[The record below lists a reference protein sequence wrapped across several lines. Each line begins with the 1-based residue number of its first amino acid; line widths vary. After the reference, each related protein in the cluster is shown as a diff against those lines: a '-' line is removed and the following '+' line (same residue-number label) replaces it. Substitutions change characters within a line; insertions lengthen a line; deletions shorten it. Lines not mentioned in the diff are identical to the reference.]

1 MPGAQH
7 GLDHEV
13 DGVDEQVVENFLE
26 PLVVTDDDI
35 ALENRKVIGSQTTST
50 YMFMPT
56 MFAKSV
62 DSSSTVCRVELYLL
76 QLQLSGLHLAHA

>member
-35 ALENRKVIGSQTTST
+35 ASENRKVIGS
-50 YMFMPT
+50 
-56 MFAKSV
+56 
-62 DSSSTVCRVELYLL
+62 
-76 QLQLSGLHLAHA
+76 